1 MPGFLLWVL
10 MVLVCS
16 EARMLSNSI
25 RKMFLLYL
33 FADFIWR
40 NGLETL

>member
-1 MPGFLLWVL
+1 MPGFLLGVL
-10 MVLVCS
+10 TILVCG
-16 EARMLSNSI
+16 EASMLSDSI
-25 RKMFLLYL
+25 RKMFLFCL